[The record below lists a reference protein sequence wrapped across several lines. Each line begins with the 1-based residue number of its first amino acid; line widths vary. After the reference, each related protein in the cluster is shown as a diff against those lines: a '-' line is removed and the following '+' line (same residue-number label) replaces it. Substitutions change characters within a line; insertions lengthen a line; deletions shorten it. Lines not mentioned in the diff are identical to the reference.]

1 MGWIPHFKKEDG
13 ADWIRTQNSSTYLLQ
28 ALLPQGKCMEMG
40 RTGECEGA
48 EQDNLDTDLS
58 NVLSHTRIQVSN
70 I

>member
-1 MGWIPHFKKEDG
+1 
-13 ADWIRTQNSSTYLLQ
+13 
-28 ALLPQGKCMEMG
+28 MEMG

-58 NVLSHTRIQVSN
+58 NVLSHTRIQMSN